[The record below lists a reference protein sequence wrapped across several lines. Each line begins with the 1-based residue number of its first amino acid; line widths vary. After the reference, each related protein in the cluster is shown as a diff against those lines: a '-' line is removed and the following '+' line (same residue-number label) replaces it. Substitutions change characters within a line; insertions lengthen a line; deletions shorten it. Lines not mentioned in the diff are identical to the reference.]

1 MALPNRFEEHP
12 PPVATAHDMG
22 VDGKADSATT
32 GSRSAGNSSSP
43 AVMTVVPDSG
53 EADSPVAISKAD
65 EVDTEALAR
74 EARELAR
81 QVRRQ
86 STDLMDLMAL
96 PPAERLGLRLGRRE
110 RRRLETF
117 ERLVAVSRDILFAQ
131 NLKQVSVEDIT
142 TGADTGKG
150 TFFNYFPSKEQVVP
164 SQLALIWRELS
175 ESVARIE
182 RDGVPAPTAVVDRFV
197 DYLCPPSGA
206 WLTYEQNLMQGL
218 LDPEVRKAFA
228 ARLAPNA
235 ALYVRMMELGQR
247 QGTVR
252 TDVSAEDLG
261 QHLHMVLV
269 GLTVLYWIHGAPP
282 SRDAVR
288 EVATV
293 AISAIKPPVATAAP
307 AAPATK
313 VSKIKKVNQVK
324 AVKNVRTVKAVRKPK
339 ATAAKKTA
347 TKRAPSKASARTK
360 KRGAPKTARR
370 R

>member
-1 MALPNRFEEHP
+1 
-12 PPVATAHDMG
+12 MG

-150 TFFNYFPSKEQVVP
+150 TFFNYFRSKEHIVTRVQEYNRRGIARALEQVKSGELP
-164 SQLALIWRELS
+164 PQEALREIVTWL
-175 ESVARIE
+175 
-182 RDGVPAPTAVVDRFV
+182 
-197 DYLCPPSGA
+197 LCPPVGD
-206 WLTYEQNLMQGL
+206 WLTYQSNTMRALAL
-218 LDPEVRKAFA
+218 HAEVREHFSQIGRA
-228 ARLAPNA
+228 
-235 ALYVRMMELGQR
+235 
-247 QGTVR
+247 
-252 TDVSAEDLG
+252 SC
-261 QHLHMVLV
+261 
-269 GLTVLYWIHGAPP
+269 
-282 SRDAVR
+282 R
-288 EVATV
+288 ERV
-293 AISAIKPPVATAAP
+293 
-307 AAPATK
+307 
-313 VSKIKKVNQVK
+313 
-324 AVKNVRTVKAVRKPK
+324 
-339 ATAAKKTA
+339 
-347 TKRAPSKASARTK
+347 
-360 KRGAPKTARR
+360 
-370 R
+370 